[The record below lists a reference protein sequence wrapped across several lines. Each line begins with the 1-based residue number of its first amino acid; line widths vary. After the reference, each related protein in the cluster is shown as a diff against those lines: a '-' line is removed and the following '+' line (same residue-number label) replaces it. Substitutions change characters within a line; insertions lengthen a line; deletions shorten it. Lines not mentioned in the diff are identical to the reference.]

1 MDLSNIKF
9 PNTMDAMGKLV
20 VGAAVAFVTYTV
32 NEIRTD
38 VKQLMATSNINTT
51 KIENIENRVNNL
63 EQVTIFDKLGKS
75 ASNNK
80 KTKEEPQP
88 FVFIKKEDDDDE
100 KWSVKL

>member
-9 PNTMDAMGKLV
+9 PDTMDAMGKLI
-20 VGAAVAFVTYTV
+20 VGAAIAFVTYTV

-38 VKQLMATSNINTT
+38 IKQLMATSNINTT

-63 EQVTIFDKLGKS
+63 EQVTIIDRLKRT

-80 KTKEEPQP
+80 TKPEPQRLV
-88 FVFIKKEDDDDE
+88 FVKQEDDE
-100 KWSVKL
+100 KKWLANL

>member
-1 MDLSNIKF
+1 MDLSNIKL
-9 PNTMDAMGKLV
+9 PTSMDAMGKVV
-20 VGAAVAFVTYTV
+20 VGAAVAFVSYTV

-63 EQVTIFDKLGKS
+63 EQVTILDKLKKT

-80 KTKEEPQP
+80 KTKEQPQLI
-88 FVFIKKEDDDDE
+88 FIKKEDDDE
-100 KWSVKL
+100 KKWIATL

>member
-9 PNTMDAMGKLV
+9 PDTMDAMGKLI
-20 VGAAVAFVTYTV
+20 VGAAIAFVTYTV
-32 NEIRTD
+32 DEIRTD

-63 EQVTIFDKLGKS
+63 EQVTILDRLKKT

-80 KTKEEPQP
+80 TKPEPQK
-88 FVFIKKEDDDDE
+88 FVFIKKEDDDE
-100 KWSVKL
+100 KKWIANL

>member
-1 MDLSNIKF
+1 MDLSNIKL
-9 PNTMDAMGKLV
+9 PTSMDAMGKVV
-20 VGAAVAFVTYTV
+20 VGAAVAFVSYTV

-63 EQVTIFDKLGKS
+63 EQVTIIDRLKKT

-80 KTKEEPQP
+80 KTKEQPQLI
-88 FVFIKKEDDDDE
+88 FIKKEDDDE
-100 KWSVKL
+100 KKWIATL